1 MYVPIA
7 LMARVP
13 AVWPSSREWMKTS
26 VLLSPPANVIYNPKD
41 IKQSTHT
48 FITWRLS
55 IGDVQ
60 CVCVC
65 ESERERQKRESRPH
79 LSLVELHQC
88 RPGGMATVVQH
99 QVSQDGQTILIGT
112 VIQLGLY
119 LRGLLQDTVNTI
131 DCVCE
136 TTRQFSNHI
145 HHLICHTKC
154 GLTWHTTLA
163 GRLSRLKV
171 LRSYQ
176 GSSIPI
182 KRAMSLVLS
191 SVPRLLRS

>member
-41 IKQSTHT
+41 IKHSTHT

-60 CVCVC
+60 CVCV
-65 ESERERQKRESRPH
+65 RERKREQDREKGQKRESRLH

-112 VIQLGLY
+112 IIQIGLN
-119 LRGLLQDTVNTI
+119 LRGLLQDTGNTI
-131 DCVCE
+131 DCVWDNTSIFQSCSSFDMSHKVWSYL
-136 TTRQFSNHI
+136 T
-145 HHLICHTKC
+145 HH
-154 GLTWHTTLA
+154 A
-163 GRLSRLKV
+163 GW
-171 LRSYQ
+171 
-176 GSSIPI
+176 
-182 KRAMSLVLS
+182 
-191 SVPRLLRS
+191 

>member
-1 MYVPIA
+1 MEVE
-7 LMARVP
+7 
-13 AVWPSSREWMKTS
+13 SRRC
-26 VLLSPPANVIYNPKD
+26 A
-41 IKQSTHT
+41 
-48 FITWRLS
+48 
-55 IGDVQ
+55 
-60 CVCVC
+60 VC
-65 ESERERQKRESRPH
+65 EWERQRVRAWEKKRQKRESRPH

-112 VIQLGLY
+112 IIQLGLY

-131 DCVCE
+131 DCAWDN
-136 TTRQFSNHI
+136 TSFFHRI
-145 HHLICHTKC
+145 HHFICHTKC
-154 GLTWHTTLA
+154 GLTWPTTLA

-176 GSSIPI
+176 GSSIPM

-191 SVPRLLRS
+191 SVPRMLSS